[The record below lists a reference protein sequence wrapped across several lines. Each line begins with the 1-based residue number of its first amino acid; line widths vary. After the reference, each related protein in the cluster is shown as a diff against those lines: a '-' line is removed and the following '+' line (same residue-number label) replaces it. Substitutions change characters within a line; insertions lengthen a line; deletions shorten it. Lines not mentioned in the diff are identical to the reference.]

1 MHKIHDLPLPSF
13 LLFDETEI
21 HLLQEKAAEQRWKG
35 SVTATGLDCW
45 SSQKKKK
52 KAKSWLTGLFFHI
65 YLNCNPTQSHSHHTF
80 ILNKSS
86 SKIKMITSQCWEGE
100 SQDAF
105 LTSSHWLL
113 PEKCRPWVGSL
124 LFPDTEALV
133 NRATFSPG
141 MAFTACLS
149 THPSICPQL
158 FWLRK

>member
-1 MHKIHDLPLPSF
+1 MNCIRFMICPYQASCSLMRQKSIFCRKRQQSKGGKAQ
-13 LLFDETEI
+13 
-21 HLLQEKAAEQRWKG
+21 LQQQGWTAEAAR
-35 SVTATGLDCW
+35 
-45 SSQKKKK
+45 KKKK

-158 FWLRK
+158 F